1 MNGHRSRRARTP
13 SRRAV
18 TLLGILGILGHV
30 TADRAALAK
39 SAVSS
44 SAAAAAPLPLAIEL
58 VAKAPTLWT
67 VRVKNTGD
75 ARLTVPADPRLIAL
89 ELASAAPASGK
100 PAKRAAKAVVCALP
114 PKLRP
119 ERDEAGTLALDPGA
133 TMALDFDPRLVC
145 FSQRD
150 AEALVAAERITAR
163 YSLPGF
169 SAMPA
174 VEGKR
179 PLLVNTATSE
189 PIEVAAEARP
199 PVRGIAEP
207 APPPTT
213 GSQPS
218 DAEDEAEV
226 KTGAGASV
234 RAAARIDG
242 VRAAT
247 ISIRVDVTNVSGRTR
262 TAFVRPGSI
271 GFLVEGPSGAFT
283 CPTKGTPPIREL
295 QRTLTSRA
303 TASVDVLLGP
313 TCAGRSFDRPG
324 LYVVRPVFSSTKPA
338 WDRDKSLSGEHV
350 GPPSLIRLQT
360 ARRPLLTR
368 PPRLE

>member
-13 SRRAV
+13 LRRAV
-18 TLLGILGILGHV
+18 TLLGLLGVLGHV
-30 TADRAALAK
+30 TSDRAALARTLTLRLRLP
-39 SAVSS
+39 SGAAPS
-44 SAAAAAPLPLAIEL
+44 SAPAPAPAAPLPLAVEL
-58 VAKAPTLWT
+58 VAKAATLWT
-67 VRVKNTGD
+67 VRVKNTGA

-89 ELASAAPASGK
+89 ELTSASPASGK
-100 PAKRAAKAVVCALP
+100 PAKRAAKPVVCALP
-114 PKLRP
+114 RELRP

-133 TMALDFDPRLVC
+133 TVALDFDPRLVC
-145 FSQRD
+145 FSQRE

-174 VEGKR
+174 VDG
-179 PLLVNTATSE
+179 ATSE
-189 PIEVAAEARP
+189 PIEVADEARP
-199 PVRGIAEP
+199 PVRPGIAEP

-218 DAEDEAEV
+218 DAEDE
-226 KTGAGASV
+226 GASV

-242 VRAAT
+242 VRAAS
-247 ISIRVDVTNVSGRTR
+247 ISIRVDVTNMSGRTR
-262 TAFVRPGSI
+262 TAFVRPGSV

-324 LYVVRPVFSSTKPA
+324 LYVVRPLFSSRKPA
-338 WDRDKSLSGEHV
+338 WDRDQSLSGEHV